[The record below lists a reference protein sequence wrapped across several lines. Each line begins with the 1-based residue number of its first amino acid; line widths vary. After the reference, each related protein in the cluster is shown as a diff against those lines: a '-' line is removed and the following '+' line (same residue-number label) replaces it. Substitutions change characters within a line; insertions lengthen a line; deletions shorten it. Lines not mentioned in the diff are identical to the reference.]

1 MTKKKGAP
9 IPDPIDGYDER
20 CFVVKLPDAPEYRQA
35 FLGQVFALQNWYFW
49 EHWKTGGSRGDTRAK
64 DAAAYIRPFLMEI
77 AENIT
82 NEVGYCMKVIKD
94 VSQDGCEITFTYTDD
109 TEEIVNINDCPPIPL
124 NFRINSEGGWDYSY
138 EGYSWESMAPLPGF
152 PDPAD
157 GRAYGPDFPAQSV
170 LDPACNSAFAITD
183 LLIDQQVD
191 TYNGLVAGNDAE
203 ELAIGA
209 LASAA
214 SILTGIGAAFAFI
227 FGGTIGAI
235 VDYVNDN
242 DEATW
247 NALFTSA
254 FWDEV
259 RCMLYC
265 NADSEGNFGID
276 EYNMLMLD
284 LETET
289 GQEWQDVKG
298 WIETL
303 GPRGLSGAW
312 TLRPDIVYDCSAC
325 ACRVEGVVN
334 FDGAAGD
341 LPYEAHS
348 DGTVQSGV
356 GINGTDAIR
365 EVKYQSY
372 ASVAPAVDIGSEVE
386 IVSVEFWTYL
396 NGPEGGRRNVAVQ
409 SSLDDDTY
417 TGRWTLNGTNP
428 GPGWKKYSLNFSPK
442 FNARYVRF
450 VCGEGGVSGNYDA
463 RIDAIKIVWRE

>member
-9 IPDPIDGYDER
+9 IPNPIDGYDER

-35 FLGQVFALQNWYFW
+35 FLGQIFALQNWYFW
-49 EHWKTGGSRGDTRAK
+49 EHWKEGGSRGDTRAK
-64 DAAAYIRPFLMEI
+64 DAANYLRPFVMEI
-77 AENIT
+77 ADNVT
-82 NEVGYCMKVIKD
+82 SEVGYCMKVIKD
-94 VSQDGCEITFTYTDD
+94 VSQDGCEVTFTYTDD
-109 TEEIVNINDCPPIPL
+109 TTETININDCPPIPL
-124 NFRINSEGGWDYSY
+124 SFRVNSEGGWDYSY

-157 GRAYGPDFPAQSV
+157 GRAYGPDFPAQSA

-203 ELAIGA
+203 ELAISA

-214 SILTGIGAAFAFI
+214 SILTGIGAAFSFI

-254 FWDEV
+254 FWDDV

-265 NADSEGNFGID
+265 NAGPDGNFGID

-284 LETET
+284 LETEA

-325 ACRVEGVVN
+325 PCRVEGVVN

-341 LPYEAHS
+341 LPFVATVG
-348 DGTVQSGV
+348 GTVQAGV
-356 GINGTDAIR
+356 GVGGTSAIR
-365 EVKYQSY
+365 RVAYQFS
-372 ASVAPAVDIGSEVE
+372 SVRPIVDIGKIVDVIKVE
-386 IVSVEFWTYL
+386 YYTYA
-396 NGPEGGRRNVAVQ
+396 NGPEGGRRNVQLQA
-409 SSLDDDTY
+409 STDDITY
-417 TGRWTLNGTNP
+417 SYVYAENGVNP
-428 GPGWKKYSLNFSPK
+428 GPIWKKYEFSPSPS
-442 FNARYVRF
+442 FSARYLKF
-450 VCGEGGVSGNYDA
+450 ICSEGGNLANYDM
-463 RIDAIKIVWRE
+463 RIDAIKIIWRE

>member
-1 MTKKKGAP
+1 
-9 IPDPIDGYDER
+9 
-20 CFVVKLPDAPEYRQA
+20 
-35 FLGQVFALQNWYFW
+35 
-49 EHWKTGGSRGDTRAK
+49 
-64 DAAAYIRPFLMEI
+64 
-77 AENIT
+77 
-82 NEVGYCMKVIKD
+82 MKVIKD

-203 ELAIGA
+203 ELAVGA

-325 ACRVEGVVN
+325 ACPYDWSREWLFDDSMGGWTVEKGAFVPGTGVVAGDAGEPTDNKKAQIGWYGLDPTVIKRVELLHDKTFGTFTANARTEMVLSSPDFLINTVYPN
-334 FDGAAGD
+334 GQQGNNINIVWNGSNTTDGLQIYIRTSWGNI
-341 LPYEAHS
+341 S
-348 DGTVQSGV
+348 GSGV
-356 GINGTDAIR
+356 LKRLRIFGEGTD
-365 EVKYQSY
+365 
-372 ASVAPAVDIGSEVE
+372 P
-386 IVSVEFWTYL
+386 
-396 NGPEGGRRNVAVQ
+396 
-409 SSLDDDTY
+409 
-417 TGRWTLNGTNP
+417 
-428 GPGWKKYSLNFSPK
+428 FS
-442 FNARYVRF
+442 
-450 VCGEGGVSGNYDA
+450 
-463 RIDAIKIVWRE
+463 

>member
-64 DAAAYIRPFLMEI
+64 DAADYLRPFVMEI
-77 AENIT
+77 ADNVT

-254 FWDEV
+254 FWDDV
-259 RCMLYC
+259 RCKLYC
-265 NADSEGNFGID
+265 NADVDGNFGID
-276 EYNMLMLD
+276 EYNTLMLD
-284 LETET
+284 LSIES
-289 GQEWQDVKG
+289 GQAWRDVEG
-298 WIETL
+298 WVKTL

-312 TLRPDIVYDCSAC
+312 MLRPDIVYDCTAC
-325 ACRVEGVVN
+325 GCVHIDQYL
-334 FDGAAGD
+334 DGNGLGD
-341 LPYEAHS
+341 ANILFGSWNETEDRIDGDCS
-348 DGTVQSGV
+348 DPATNNINSKLEYDYSGK
-356 GINGTDAIR
+356 
-365 EVKYQSY
+365 EV
-372 ASVAPAVDIGSEVE
+372 
-386 IVSVEFWTYL
+386 VSVEFDVEWSATETAL
-396 NGPEGGRRNVAVQ
+396 GGWDVTGVQVAGTGVPISEGDQRAPSQ
-409 SSLDDDTY
+409 SGARTVKFELSTPTSGMVRVTHQSKSLTCQY
-417 TGRWTLNGTNP
+417 
-428 GPGWKKYSLNFSPK
+428 YS
-442 FNARYVRF
+442 
-450 VCGEGGVSGNYDA
+450 
-463 RIDAIKIVWRE
+463 RITRIQIIWRDV